1 MTPNQLTPA
10 ELMVLKGLALGL
22 GTCHIKSLLA
32 LSDSPYRKIQ
42 QQLFQKLQAENAYVA
57 VQRAFQLQILIHAEY
72 SDEMVKETALEMPN
86 VFADNVE
93 QDPKNFDKKMVFQ
106 LYNLLIRFHSK
117 ILRQLTKGPEKVP
130 QKKSHRSGI

>member
-72 SDEMVKETALEMPN
+72 SDEMVKETALEMAN

-93 QDPKNFDKKMVFQ
+93 QDPKNFGDRKTGWFSYNPYKIQVNSLGDIIPMKKE
-106 LYNLLIRFHSK
+106 NR
-117 ILRQLTKGPEKVP
+117 
-130 QKKSHRSGI
+130 